1 VTAGLAVG
9 GTAGLVDE
17 MTAGLVD
24 EMTAGLVDDVT
35 AGLVAES
42 GFKVEDCGSRAAVC
56 KGAALKLSPFCILH
70 LQGRKIITC
79 SNQLYTVG

>member
-1 VTAGLAVG
+1 VTAGLVVG
-9 GTAGLVDE
+9 G
-17 MTAGLVD
+17 TAGLVD

-42 GFKVEDCGSRAAVC
+42 GFKVDSRAAVG

-70 LQGRKIITC
+70 HQGRKIITC